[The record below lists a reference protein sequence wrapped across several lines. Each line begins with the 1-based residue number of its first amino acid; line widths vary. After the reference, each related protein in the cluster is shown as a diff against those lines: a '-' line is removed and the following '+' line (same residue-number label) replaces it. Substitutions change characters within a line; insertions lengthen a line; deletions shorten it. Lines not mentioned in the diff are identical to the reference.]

1 MKTSFD
7 HLTTRQQQD
16 VQTISTLLR
25 DELDAFLQGKTG
37 KRSEFRILK
46 IILFGSQTKGTQVYD
61 PANGY
66 VSDYDILVI
75 VNKAALV
82 DEFEIWSAVEEK
94 VERRIQRPLGLIVH
108 TLTDINQRLHEGQYF
123 FKDIREEGIELYSVD
138 KRELAQPGDLTLA
151 EQKAIEEKHY
161 EQWFESA
168 DGFLEVFGIMM
179 GKDLSQKKY
188 INLAAF
194 NLHQATER
202 FYACTLLVATNYLPK
217 THDIEKLR
225 NACIRQDSR
234 FIQAFADDGIGHASR
249 FQKRSFQR
257 LKRAYVDAR
266 YSEHFDITEEELN
279 WLANEVEKLK
289 LLTET
294 VCQAKIAGLQ

>member
-25 DELDAFLQGKTG
+25 DELDTFLQGKTG
-37 KRSEFRILK
+37 KRTEFRILK
-46 IILFGSQTKGTQVYD
+46 IILFGSQTKGTHVYD

-75 VNKAALV
+75 VNKPALV
-82 DEFEIWSAVEEK
+82 EEFEVWSTVEEK

-108 TLTDINQRLHEGQYF
+108 TLADINERLHEGQYF
-123 FKDIREEGIELYSVD
+123 FKDIREEGIELFSVD
-138 KRELAQPGDLTLA
+138 KRELAQPGDLTRA
-151 EQKAIEEKHY
+151 EQKEIAEKHY
-161 EQWFESA
+161 DQWFESA
-168 DGFLEVFGIMM
+168 DGFLEIFGIMM

-194 NLHQATER
+194 NLHQVTER
-202 FYACTLLVATNYLPK
+202 LYACTLLVTTNYLPK
-217 THDIEKLR
+217 THNIEKLR
-225 NACIRQDSR
+225 AACIRQDAR
-234 FIQAFADDGIGHASR
+234 FIHPFADDGITQEKR

-266 YSEHFDITEEELN
+266 YSEHFDITEDELH

-289 LLTET
+289 VLTEE
-294 VCQAKIAGLQ
+294 VCQAKIESLQ